1 MYVRMFVYWVSAIVK
16 GLAGTSDSVTN
27 SVEIRRIPVLYENL
41 VASVKTFNF
50 VNFNF
55 FKTVCITSNYKNM

>member
-1 MYVRMFVYWVSAIVK
+1 MYVCLLGFSYKIVK

-27 SVEIRRIPVLYENL
+27 SVEIKRIPVLYENL

-55 FKTVCITSNYKNM
+55 FKTVGNK

>member
-1 MYVRMFVYWVSAIVK
+1 MLSTVVIICMYVCWVSAIVK

-27 SVEIRRIPVLYENL
+27 SVEIKRIPVLYENL

-50 VNFNF
+50 VNLNF
-55 FKTVCITSNYKNM
+55 VKRVCNK